1 MILYLTNESENQMM
15 KEEYKDFIG
24 IYDENVPVDLCN
36 VFVENWEEGKKN
48 QTIIDMTKQNETGYW
63 KKYTGI
69 NGLNFGINNFGKS
82 APYKEIYNHFNL
94 NTESIIKK
102 IKEKI

>member
-1 MILYLTNESENQMM
+1 M

-63 KKYTGI
+63 KNSPPLVRKDEEDLGVIANVKNSLPMLDDGTV
-69 NGLNFGINNFGKS
+69 
-82 APYKEIYNHFNL
+82 E
-94 NTESIIKK
+94 
-102 IKEKI
+102 